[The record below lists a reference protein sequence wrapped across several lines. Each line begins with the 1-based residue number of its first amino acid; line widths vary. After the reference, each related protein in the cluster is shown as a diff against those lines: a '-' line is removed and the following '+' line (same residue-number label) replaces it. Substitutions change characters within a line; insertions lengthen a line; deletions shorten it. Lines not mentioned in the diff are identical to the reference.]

1 MRMPKQKVDLRS
13 VFQPS
18 DSIIFLVIAVGL
30 FIAIYLDEMAVR
42 LIGICISILGGVALF
57 MIVSPRLTDLQIIAP
72 IRPSQTPDLGSRIVT
87 DGKKTSQT
95 FDPDAYRK
103 SFGLTEGGDPSFV
116 DEKQIDLFEGHTDLV
131 QHPAIEPPAPVVRP
145 VATPST
151 RPQQFIEHTDTESS
165 IRILGTKKSKTA
177 AAPKLVS
184 EIRQEHRKNA
194 ELNPDATLEPSFEE
208 ATFSSTIATITGPVT
223 DEIQLSE
230 DIIVRP
236 RSKSR
241 VPPPT
246 PPVVEEESIDTP
258 DDAIATPSQPEY
270 DGAPEE
276 LRTGV
281 VEPVEEVVAE
291 EVVQEHTED
300 GNDDVVESVE
310 SVEPVRTGDDISDL
324 VSETSKPRE
333 TSRRSPAV
341 SLATFVNDDEEDLT
355 SQEPRREFDF
365 LLNRVLMVIRSAT
378 NARTAAFLWVN
389 SERQQ
394 LVVEAKITEAESE
407 FTQDRKI
414 PMGSDAV
421 SQIAREGRPEI
432 ITQISS
438 TAELDLL
445 PYYVKSAQTVSFIG
459 VPVYYGGSV
468 VGILCADS
476 KIEDAYSD
484 ITVGFFGQFTKLISG
499 LVSSY
504 TTRYDL
510 MQASSVV
517 EATRQFRE
525 HMGGAPSNTQ
535 QIVRALFA
543 TLIQHMD
550 ISRIGVV
557 TFNREAGAWTLTD
570 ARSALDDGYRQNVGT
585 TVDLGTTAVG
595 ETINSAATVV
605 RTAEDE
611 GKRVLENEPSLEVGQ
626 FVSVPLSTALESYG
640 ALFIENVVAPLAQ
653 QEVALAAAIAEQA
666 GALFDQLRKEEDLRT
681 AALLDHGT
689 GVLNEQGFEMRVREE
704 FARAVDYNL
713 PLTLCIVHLDPSRAS
728 TEQREHA
735 VLHILRMMKQQLR
748 EYDILARLDAD
759 HLALGL
765 VGYKSQEAHNWT
777 ETMRRDI
784 ASTPVD
790 VEGKRMSFTVSIGL
804 AQAEPRETWDD
815 LIAHANAALEVSRR
829 SGNRVTVFA

>member
-1 MRMPKQKVDLRS
+1 MPKQKVDLRS

-95 FDPDAYRK
+95 FDPDAYRN

-131 QHPAIEPPAPVVRP
+131 QHPAIEPPAPVVVRP
-145 VATPST
+145 VTAPAA
-151 RPQQFIEHTDTESS
+151 RPQQFIEHTDSESS
-165 IRILGTKKSKTA
+165 IRILGTKKSKSAT
-177 AAPKLVS
+177 APKLVS
-184 EIRQEHRKNA
+184 ELRQENRKNA
-194 ELNPDATLEPSFEE
+194 ELSAELSPEASIEE
-208 ATFSSTIATITGPVT
+208 ATFSSTTAMITGPVT

-241 VPPPT
+241 ATPPPPPPPT
-246 PPVVEEESIDTP
+246 VEE
-258 DDAIATPSQPEY
+258 QPETTEA
-270 DGAPEE
+270 DLSESVDTGSELISSAPSNE
-276 LRTGV
+276 V
-281 VEPVEEVVAE
+281 AEPVEDIVAE
-291 EVVQEHTED
+291 EIVDEQPEERI
-300 GNDDVVESVE
+300 EE
-310 SVEPVRTGDDISDL
+310 PAEPVRTGDDISDL

-407 FTQDRKI
+407 FTPERKI

-525 HMGGAPSNTQ
+525 HMGGTPSNTQ

-570 ARSALDDGYRQNVGT
+570 ARSALDDGYRQNVGA
-585 TVDLGTTAVG
+585 TVDLVTTAVG
-595 ETINSAATVV
+595 ESINSAATVV
-605 RTAEDE
+605 RSADDE
-611 GKRVLENEPSLEVGQ
+611 GTRVLANEPSLEVGQ

-666 GALFDQLRKEEDLRT
+666 GALFDQLRKEDDLRT

-728 TEQREHA
+728 AEQREHA

>member
-131 QHPAIEPPAPVVRP
+131 QHPAIEPPAPVVVRP
-145 VATPST
+145 VTAPAA
-151 RPQQFIEHTDTESS
+151 RPQQFIEHTDSESS
-165 IRILGTKKSKTA
+165 IRILGTKKSKSA

-184 EIRQEHRKNA
+184 ELRQENRKNA
-194 ELNPDATLEPSFEE
+194 ELSAELSPEASIEE
-208 ATFSSTIATITGPVT
+208 ATFSSTTAMITGPVT

-241 VPPPT
+241 ATPPPPPPPT
-246 PPVVEEESIDTP
+246 VEE
-258 DDAIATPSQPEY
+258 QPETAEA
-270 DGAPEE
+270 DLSESVDTGSELISSAPSNE
-276 LRTGV
+276 V
-281 VEPVEEVVAE
+281 AEPVEDIVAE
-291 EVVQEHTED
+291 EIVDEQPEERI
-300 GNDDVVESVE
+300 EE
-310 SVEPVRTGDDISDL
+310 PAEPVRTGDDISDL

-407 FTQDRKI
+407 FTPERKI

-525 HMGGAPSNTQ
+525 HMGGTPSNTQ

-570 ARSALDDGYRQNVGT
+570 ARSALDDGYRQNVGA
-585 TVDLGTTAVG
+585 TVDLASTAVG
-595 ETINSAATVV
+595 ESINSAATVV
-605 RTAEDE
+605 RSADDE
-611 GKRVLENEPSLEVGQ
+611 GTRVLANEPSLEVGQ

-666 GALFDQLRKEEDLRT
+666 GALFDQLRKEDDLRT

-728 TEQREHA
+728 AEQREHA

>member
-1 MRMPKQKVDLRS
+1 MPKQKVDLRS

-103 SFGLTEGGDPSFV
+103 SFGLTEGVDPSFV

-131 QHPAIEPPAPVVRP
+131 QRPAIEPPAPVVRP
-145 VATPST
+145 VAAQTP

-184 EIRQEHRKNA
+184 ELRQEHRKNA
-194 ELNPDATLEPSFEE
+194 ELNPEASIEE
-208 ATFSSTIATITGPVT
+208 ATFSSTTATITGPVT

-241 VPPPT
+241 PIPPPEPVVEQPVPAEAPSEEPPVDVEPDADMGSELIANAPDDTT
-246 PPVVEEESIDTP
+246 PDVVVEEEEI
-258 DDAIATPSQPEY
+258 
-270 DGAPEE
+270 
-276 LRTGV
+276 
-281 VEPVEEVVAE
+281 VAE
-291 EVVQEHTED
+291 EQVP
-300 GNDDVVESVE
+300 N
-310 SVEPVRTGDDISDL
+310 EPAEPIRVGDDISDL

-394 LVVEAKITEAESE
+394 LVVEAKITEAEDE
-407 FTQDRKI
+407 FTTERKI

-432 ITQISS
+432 ITQISA

-459 VPVYYGGSV
+459 VPVYYGGNV

-525 HMGGAPSNTQ
+525 HMGGTPSNPQ
-535 QIVRALFA
+535 QIIRALFA

-557 TFNREAGAWTLTD
+557 TFNREVGAWTLTD

-585 TVDLGTTAVG
+585 SVDLASTAVG
-595 ETINSAATVV
+595 EAINGATTVIRSA
-605 RTAEDE
+605 DDD
-611 GKRVLENEPSLEVGQ
+611 GPRVLSNEPSLEVGQ
-626 FVSVPLSTALESYG
+626 FVAVPLSTASESYG
-640 ALFIENVVAPLAQ
+640 ALFIENVVAHLAQ

-713 PLTLCIVHLDPSRAS
+713 PLTLCILHLDPSRAS
-728 TEQREHA
+728 AEQREHA

-748 EYDILARLDAD
+748 EYDILARIDAD

-790 VEGKRMSFTVSIGL
+790 VDGKRMSFTVSIGL

>member
-131 QHPAIEPPAPVVRP
+131 QHPAIEPPAPVVVRP
-145 VATPST
+145 VAAAAA
-151 RPQQFIEHTDTESS
+151 RPQQFIEHTDSESS
-165 IRILGTKKSKTA
+165 IRILGTKKSKPAT
-177 AAPKLVS
+177 APKLVS
-184 EIRQEHRKNA
+184 ELRQENRKNA
-194 ELNPDATLEPSFEE
+194 ELSAELSPEASFEE
-208 ATFSSTIATITGPVT
+208 ATFSSTTAMITGPVT

-241 VPPPT
+241 ATPPPPPPPT
-246 PPVVEEESIDTP
+246 VEEQQETAEADLSETVDTGSELISSAP
-258 DDAIATPSQPEY
+258 SNEIA
-270 DGAPEE
+270 
-276 LRTGV
+276 
-281 VEPVEEVVAE
+281 EPVEEIVAE
-291 EVVQEHTED
+291 EIVDEQPEVHIEEPA
-300 GNDDVVESVE
+300 
-310 SVEPVRTGDDISDL
+310 EPVRTGDDISDL

-407 FTQDRKI
+407 FTPERKI

-432 ITQISS
+432 ITQISA
-438 TAELDLL
+438 TAELDLI

-525 HMGGAPSNTQ
+525 HMGGTPSNTQ

-570 ARSALDDGYRQNVGT
+570 ARSALDDGYRQNVGAS
-585 TVDLGTTAVG
+585 VDLATTAVG
-595 ETINSAATVV
+595 ESINTAATVV
-605 RTAEDE
+605 RSADDE
-611 GKRVLENEPSLEVGQ
+611 GARVLANEPSLEVGQ

-728 TEQREHA
+728 GEQREHA
-735 VLHILRMMKQQLR
+735 ILHILRMMKQQLR

>member
-1 MRMPKQKVDLRS
+1 
-13 VFQPS
+13 
-18 DSIIFLVIAVGL
+18 
-30 FIAIYLDEMAVR
+30 
-42 LIGICISILGGVALF
+42 
-57 MIVSPRLTDLQIIAP
+57 
-72 IRPSQTPDLGSRIVT
+72 
-87 DGKKTSQT
+87 
-95 FDPDAYRK
+95 
-103 SFGLTEGGDPSFV
+103 
-116 DEKQIDLFEGHTDLV
+116 
-131 QHPAIEPPAPVVRP
+131 
-145 VATPST
+145 
-151 RPQQFIEHTDTESS
+151 
-165 IRILGTKKSKTA
+165 
-177 AAPKLVS
+177 
-184 EIRQEHRKNA
+184 
-194 ELNPDATLEPSFEE
+194 
-208 ATFSSTIATITGPVT
+208 
-223 DEIQLSE
+223 
-230 DIIVRP
+230 
-236 RSKSR
+236 
-241 VPPPT
+241 
-246 PPVVEEESIDTP
+246 
-258 DDAIATPSQPEY
+258 
-270 DGAPEE
+270 
-276 LRTGV
+276 
-281 VEPVEEVVAE
+281 
-291 EVVQEHTED
+291 
-300 GNDDVVESVE
+300 
-310 SVEPVRTGDDISDL
+310 
-324 VSETSKPRE
+324 
-333 TSRRSPAV
+333 V

-407 FTQDRKI
+407 FTPERKI

-525 HMGGAPSNTQ
+525 HMGGTPSNTQ

-570 ARSALDDGYRQNVGT
+570 ARSALDDGYRQNVGA
-585 TVDLGTTAVG
+585 TVDLASTAVG
-595 ETINSAATVV
+595 ESINSAATVV
-605 RTAEDE
+605 RSADDE
-611 GKRVLENEPSLEVGQ
+611 GTRVLANEPSLEVGQ

-666 GALFDQLRKEEDLRT
+666 GALFDQLRKEDDLRT

-728 TEQREHA
+728 AEQREHA

>member
-1 MRMPKQKVDLRS
+1 MPKQKVDLRS

-131 QHPAIEPPAPVVRP
+131 QHPAIEPPAPVVVRP
-145 VATPST
+145 VTAPAA
-151 RPQQFIEHTDTESS
+151 RPQQFIEHTDSESS
-165 IRILGTKKSKTA
+165 IRILGTKKSKSAT
-177 AAPKLVS
+177 APKLVS
-184 EIRQEHRKNA
+184 ELRQENRKNA
-194 ELNPDATLEPSFEE
+194 ELSAELSPEASIEE
-208 ATFSSTIATITGPVT
+208 ATFSSTTAMITGPVT

-241 VPPPT
+241 ATPPPPPPPT
-246 PPVVEEESIDTP
+246 VEE
-258 DDAIATPSQPEY
+258 QPETAEA
-270 DGAPEE
+270 DLSESVDTGSELISSAPSNE
-276 LRTGV
+276 V
-281 VEPVEEVVAE
+281 AEPVEDIVAE
-291 EVVQEHTED
+291 EIVDEQPEERI
-300 GNDDVVESVE
+300 EE
-310 SVEPVRTGDDISDL
+310 PAEPVRTGDDISDL

-407 FTQDRKI
+407 FTPERKI

-525 HMGGAPSNTQ
+525 HMGGTPSNTQ

-570 ARSALDDGYRQNVGT
+570 ARSALDDGYRQNVGA
-585 TVDLGTTAVG
+585 TVDLASTAVG
-595 ETINSAATVV
+595 ESINSAATVV
-605 RTAEDE
+605 RSADDE
-611 GKRVLENEPSLEVGQ
+611 GTRVLANEPSLEVGQ

-666 GALFDQLRKEEDLRT
+666 GALFDQLRKEDDLRT

-728 TEQREHA
+728 AEQREHA

>member
-95 FDPDAYRK
+95 FDPDAYRN

-131 QHPAIEPPAPVVRP
+131 QHPAIEPPAPVVVRP
-145 VATPST
+145 VTAPAA
-151 RPQQFIEHTDTESS
+151 RPQQFIEHTDSESS
-165 IRILGTKKSKTA
+165 IRILGTKKSKSA

-184 EIRQEHRKNA
+184 ELRQENRKNA
-194 ELNPDATLEPSFEE
+194 ELSAELSPEASIEE
-208 ATFSSTIATITGPVT
+208 ATFSSTTAMITGPVT

-241 VPPPT
+241 ATPPPPPPPT
-246 PPVVEEESIDTP
+246 VEE
-258 DDAIATPSQPEY
+258 QPETAEA
-270 DGAPEE
+270 DLSESVDTGSELISSAPSNE
-276 LRTGV
+276 V
-281 VEPVEEVVAE
+281 AEPVEDIVAE
-291 EVVQEHTED
+291 EIVDEQPEERI
-300 GNDDVVESVE
+300 EE
-310 SVEPVRTGDDISDL
+310 PAEPVRTGDDISDL

-407 FTQDRKI
+407 FTPERKI

-525 HMGGAPSNTQ
+525 HMGGTPSNTQ

-570 ARSALDDGYRQNVGT
+570 ARSALDDGYRQNVGA
-585 TVDLGTTAVG
+585 TVDLVTTAVG
-595 ETINSAATVV
+595 ESINSAATVV
-605 RTAEDE
+605 RSADDE
-611 GKRVLENEPSLEVGQ
+611 GTRVLANEPSLEVGQ

-666 GALFDQLRKEEDLRT
+666 GALFDQLRKEDDLRT

-728 TEQREHA
+728 AEQREHA
-735 VLHILRMMKQQLR
+735 ALHILRMMKQQLR

>member
-1 MRMPKQKVDLRS
+1 MPKQKVDLRS

-103 SFGLTEGGDPSFV
+103 SFGLTEGGETSFV

-131 QHPAIEPPAPVVRP
+131 QRPAIEPPAPVVVRP
-145 VATPST
+145 VATPSP

-165 IRILGTKKSKTA
+165 IRILGTKKSTSV

-184 EIRQEHRKNA
+184 ELRQEIRKNA
-194 ELNPDATLEPSFEE
+194 ELNPEASFDE
-208 ATFSSTIATITGPVT
+208 ATFSSTTATITGPVT

-236 RSKSR
+236 KSKSR
-241 VPPPT
+241 PT
-246 PPVVEEESIDTP
+246 PPIEPAVEPPAPIDVPEETPADEPALNFDADLDMGSELIASAPDEATSDLPTEEEEI
-258 DDAIATPSQPEY
+258 IAEEQL
-270 DGAPEE
+270 PEE
-276 LRTGV
+276 PA
-281 VEPVEEVVAE
+281 EPIRV
-291 EVVQEHTED
+291 
-300 GNDDVVESVE
+300 
-310 SVEPVRTGDDISDL
+310 GDDISDL

-407 FTQDRKI
+407 FTQERKI

-432 ITQISS
+432 ITQIST

-445 PYYVKSAQTVSFIG
+445 PYYVKPAQTVSFIG
-459 VPVYYGGSV
+459 VPVYYGGNV

-535 QIVRALFA
+535 QIIRALFA

-585 TVDLGTTAVG
+585 SVDLASTAVG

-605 RTAEDE
+605 RSADDHGT
-611 GKRVLENEPSLEVGQ
+611 RVLPNEPSLEVGQ
-626 FVSVPLSTALESYG
+626 FVAVPLSTASESYG

-681 AALLDHGT
+681 AALLDHST

-704 FARAVDYNL
+704 FARAVDYNI

-728 TEQREHA
+728 AEQREHA

-748 EYDILARLDAD
+748 EYDILARIDAD

-765 VGYKSQEAHNWT
+765 VGYKSQEAHNWA

-815 LIAHANAALEVSRR
+815 LIAHSNAALEVSRR

>member
-1 MRMPKQKVDLRS
+1 MPKQKVDLRS

-131 QHPAIEPPAPVVRP
+131 QHPAIEPPAPVVVRP
-145 VATPST
+145 VTAAAA
-151 RPQQFIEHTDTESS
+151 RPQQFIEHTDSESS
-165 IRILGTKKSKTA
+165 IRILGTKKSKPAT
-177 AAPKLVS
+177 APKLVS
-184 EIRQEHRKNA
+184 ELRQENRKNA
-194 ELNPDATLEPSFEE
+194 ELSAELSPEASFEE
-208 ATFSSTIATITGPVT
+208 ATFSSTTAMITGPVT

-241 VPPPT
+241 ATPPP
-246 PPVVEEESIDTP
+246 PPPPAVEEQQETAEADLSETVDTGSELISSAP
-258 DDAIATPSQPEY
+258 SNEIAEP
-270 DGAPEE
+270 AEE
-276 LRTGV
+276 I
-281 VEPVEEVVAE
+281 VAE
-291 EVVQEHTED
+291 EIVDEQPEVHIEEPA
-300 GNDDVVESVE
+300 
-310 SVEPVRTGDDISDL
+310 EPVRTGDDISDL

-407 FTQDRKI
+407 FTPERKI

-432 ITQISS
+432 ITQISA
-438 TAELDLL
+438 TAELDLI

-525 HMGGAPSNTQ
+525 HMGGTPSNTQ

-570 ARSALDDGYRQNVGT
+570 ARSALDDGYRQNVGAS
-585 TVDLGTTAVG
+585 VDLATTAIG
-595 ETINSAATVV
+595 ESINTAATVV
-605 RTAEDE
+605 RSADDE
-611 GKRVLENEPSLEVGQ
+611 GARVLANEPSLEVGQ

-713 PLTLCIVHLDPSRAS
+713 PLTLCIVHLDPSRAPG
-728 TEQREHA
+728 EQREHA
-735 VLHILRMMKQQLR
+735 ILHILRMMKQQLR

>member
-103 SFGLTEGGDPSFV
+103 SFGLTEGGESSFV

-131 QHPAIEPPAPVVRP
+131 QHPAIEPPVPVVRP
-145 VATPST
+145 VAAPPV
-151 RPQQFIEHTDTESS
+151 REQQFIDSSDPESG
-165 IRILGTKKSKTA
+165 IRILGTKKSKPA

-184 EIRQEHRKNA
+184 ELRQEHRKNA
-194 ELNPDATLEPSFEE
+194 ELNPEPSIDE
-208 ATFSSTIATITGPVT
+208 ATFSSTTATITGPVT
-223 DEIQLSE
+223 SEIQLSE

-241 VPPPT
+241 QVPQDVPQEVPQQ
-246 PPVVEEESIDTP
+246 PASDM
-258 DDAIATPSQPEY
+258 QPEQSPRV
-270 DGAPEE
+270 APEE
-276 LRTGV
+276 APSIVIHDAPATELPTATDPPAFEDA
-281 VEPVEEVVAE
+281 VEDNDPIEIAE
-291 EVVQEHTED
+291 P
-300 GNDDVVESVE
+300 
-310 SVEPVRTGDDISDL
+310 EPVRTGDDISDL

-341 SLATFVNDDEEDLT
+341 SLATFVNDEDEDLS

-389 SERQQ
+389 AERQQ
-394 LVVEAKITEAESE
+394 LVVEAKITEAEQE
-407 FTQDRKI
+407 FTTERKI
-414 PMGSDAV
+414 PMGPDAV

-445 PYYVKSAQTVSFIG
+445 PYYVKPAQTVSFIG
-459 VPVYYGGSV
+459 VPVYYGGNV

-525 HMGGAPSNTQ
+525 HMGGTPSNTQ
-535 QIVRALFA
+535 QIIRALFA

-557 TFNREAGAWTLTD
+557 TFDRAAGAWTLAD
-570 ARSALDDGYRQNVGT
+570 ARSALDDGYRQNVG
-585 TVDLGTTAVG
+585 VAIDLTHTAVG
-595 ETINSAATVV
+595 EAISSAATVV
-605 RTAEDE
+605 RSADD
-611 GKRVLENEPSLEVGQ
+611 GGIRVLDNEPSLEVGQ
-626 FVSVPLSTALESYG
+626 FVAVPLATATESYG
-640 ALFIENVVAPLAQ
+640 SLFIENVVAPLAQ

-666 GALFDQLRKEEDLRT
+666 GALFDQLRKEDDLRT

-689 GVLNEQGFEMRVREE
+689 GVLNAQGFEMRVREE
-704 FARAVDYNL
+704 FARAVDYNI
-713 PLTLCIVHLDPSRAS
+713 PLTLCIMHLDPSRAS
-728 TEQREHA
+728 SEQREHA
-735 VLHILRMMKQQLR
+735 VLHILRIMKQQLR

-784 ASTPVD
+784 ASSPVEID
-790 VEGKRMSFTVSIGL
+790 GKRMSFTVSIGL
-804 AQAEPRETWDD
+804 AQAEPRATWDD

>member
-95 FDPDAYRK
+95 FDPDAYRN

-131 QHPAIEPPAPVVRP
+131 QHPAIEPPAPVVVRP
-145 VATPST
+145 VTAPAA
-151 RPQQFIEHTDTESS
+151 RPQQFIEHTDSESS
-165 IRILGTKKSKTA
+165 IRILGTKKSKSAT
-177 AAPKLVS
+177 APKLVS
-184 EIRQEHRKNA
+184 ELRQENRKNA
-194 ELNPDATLEPSFEE
+194 ELSAELSPEASIEE
-208 ATFSSTIATITGPVT
+208 ATFSSTTAMITGPVT

-241 VPPPT
+241 ATPPPPPPPT
-246 PPVVEEESIDTP
+246 VEE
-258 DDAIATPSQPEY
+258 QPETTEA
-270 DGAPEE
+270 DLSESVDTGSELISSAPSNE
-276 LRTGV
+276 V
-281 VEPVEEVVAE
+281 AEPVEDIVAE
-291 EVVQEHTED
+291 EIVDEQPEERI
-300 GNDDVVESVE
+300 EE
-310 SVEPVRTGDDISDL
+310 PAEPVRTGDDISDL

-407 FTQDRKI
+407 FTPERKI

-525 HMGGAPSNTQ
+525 HMGGTPSNTQ

-570 ARSALDDGYRQNVGT
+570 ARSALDDGYRQNVGA
-585 TVDLGTTAVG
+585 TVDLVTTAVG
-595 ETINSAATVV
+595 ESINSAATVV
-605 RTAEDE
+605 RSADDE
-611 GKRVLENEPSLEVGQ
+611 GTRVLANEPSLEVGQ

-666 GALFDQLRKEEDLRT
+666 GALFDQLRKEDDLRT

-728 TEQREHA
+728 AEQREHA

>member
-1 MRMPKQKVDLRS
+1 VRMPKQKVDLRS

-131 QHPAIEPPAPVVRP
+131 QHPAIEPPAPVAVRP
-145 VATPST
+145 VAASAA
-151 RPQQFIEHTDTESS
+151 RPQQFIEHTDSESS
-165 IRILGTKKSKTA
+165 IRILGTKKSKSA

-184 EIRQEHRKNA
+184 ELRQENRKNA
-194 ELNPDATLEPSFEE
+194 ELSAELSPEASIEE
-208 ATFSSTIATITGPVT
+208 ATFSSTTAMITGPVT

-241 VPPPT
+241 ATPPPPPPPT
-246 PPVVEEESIDTP
+246 AEE
-258 DDAIATPSQPEY
+258 QPETAEA
-270 DGAPEE
+270 DLSESVDTGSELILSAPSNE
-276 LRTGV
+276 V
-281 VEPVEEVVAE
+281 AEPVEDIVAE
-291 EVVQEHTED
+291 EIVDEQPEEHIE
-300 GNDDVVESVE
+300 EPA
-310 SVEPVRTGDDISDL
+310 EPVRTGDDISDL

-407 FTQDRKI
+407 FTPERKI

-525 HMGGAPSNTQ
+525 HMGGTPSNTQ

-570 ARSALDDGYRQNVGT
+570 ARSALDDGYRQNVGA
-585 TVDLGTTAVG
+585 TVDLATTAVG
-595 ETINSAATVV
+595 ESINSAATVV
-605 RTAEDE
+605 RSADDE
-611 GKRVLENEPSLEVGQ
+611 GTRVLANEPSLEVGQ

-666 GALFDQLRKEEDLRT
+666 GALFDQLRKEDDLRT

-728 TEQREHA
+728 AEQREHA

>member
-1 MRMPKQKVDLRS
+1 MPKQKVDLRS

-131 QHPAIEPPAPVVRP
+131 QRPAIEPPAPIVRP
-145 VATPST
+145 VATQTP
-151 RPQQFIEHTDTESS
+151 RPTQFIEHTDSESS
-165 IRILGTKKSKTA
+165 IRILGTKKSKPA

-184 EIRQEHRKNA
+184 ELRQEHRKNA
-194 ELNPDATLEPSFEE
+194 ELNPEAPIEE
-208 ATFSSTIATITGPVT
+208 ATFSSTTATITGPVT

-241 VPPPT
+241 PIPPPEPAVEQPAPVEAPSDE
-246 PPVVEEESIDTP
+246 PPVDVEADVDMGSELVASDAPDVAPDIVASDEEIVAEETVVEEP
-258 DDAIATPSQPEY
+258 A
-270 DGAPEE
+270 
-276 LRTGV
+276 
-281 VEPVEEVVAE
+281 EPIRV
-291 EVVQEHTED
+291 
-300 GNDDVVESVE
+300 
-310 SVEPVRTGDDISDL
+310 GDDISDL

-394 LVVEAKITEAESE
+394 LVVEAKITEAEDE
-407 FTQDRKI
+407 FTQERKI
-414 PMGSDAV
+414 PMGPDAV

-432 ITQISS
+432 ITQISA

-459 VPVYYGGSV
+459 VPVYYGGNV

-510 MQASSVV
+510 MQASSVID
-517 EATRQFRE
+517 ATRQFRE
-525 HMGGAPSNTQ
+525 HMGGAPSNAQ
-535 QIVRALFA
+535 QIIRALFA

-557 TFNREAGAWTLTD
+557 TFNREVGAWTLTD

-585 TVDLGTTAVG
+585 SVDLTTTAVG
-595 ETINSAATVV
+595 ESINGATTVIRSADDHGA
-605 RTAEDE
+605 
-611 GKRVLENEPSLEVGQ
+611 RVLNNEPSLEVGQ
-626 FVSVPLSTALESYG
+626 FVAVPLSTASESYG
-640 ALFIENVVAPLAQ
+640 ALFIENVVAHLAQ

-728 TEQREHA
+728 AEQREHA
-735 VLHILRMMKQQLR
+735 VLHVLRMMKQQLR
-748 EYDILARLDAD
+748 EYDILARIDAD

-790 VEGKRMSFTVSIGL
+790 VDGKRMSFTVSIGL

>member
-1 MRMPKQKVDLRS
+1 MPKQKVDLRT

-18 DSIIFLVIAVGL
+18 DSIIFLVMAVGL

-95 FDPDAYRK
+95 FDPDAYRN
-103 SFGLTEGGDPSFV
+103 SFGLVEGGETTYV

-131 QHPAIEPPAPVVRP
+131 QRPAIDPPIP
-145 VATPST
+145 VASPIQDQTPKA
-151 RPQQFIEHTDTESS
+151 PPFIEHTDAESS
-165 IRILGTKKSKTA
+165 IRILGTKKSKPSAT
-177 AAPKLVS
+177 PKLVS
-184 EIRQEHRKNA
+184 ELRQELRKNA
-194 ELNPDATLEPSFEE
+194 ELNPPVPVGE
-208 ATFSSTIATITGPVT
+208 AAYSSTTATIIGPVT
-223 DEIQLSE
+223 DEIHLSE
-230 DIIVRP
+230 DVVVRP

-241 VPPPT
+241 PIPPPT
-246 PPVVEEESIDTP
+246 PEVVEQSDEPAAITIDANTEEDLGSEL
-258 DDAIATPSQPEY
+258 IASEPSHE
-270 DGAPEE
+270 D
-276 LRTGV
+276 
-281 VEPVEEVVAE
+281 VVAE
-291 EVVQEHTED
+291 EVPDAPTPEIVEVIEATEAA
-300 GNDDVVESVE
+300 
-310 SVEPVRTGDDISDL
+310 VRTGDDISDL

-407 FTQDRKI
+407 FTQERKI
-414 PMGSDAV
+414 PMGADAV

-445 PYYVKSAQTVSFIG
+445 PYYVKPAQTISFIG
-459 VPVYYGGSV
+459 VPVYYGGNV

-525 HMGGAPSNTQ
+525 HMGGTPTNGQ
-535 QIVRALFA
+535 QIIRALFA

-557 TFNREAGAWTLTD
+557 TFNRDVGAWTLTD

-585 TVDLGTTAVG
+585 AVDLTTTAIG
-595 ETINSAATVV
+595 EAIQNATAVV
-605 RTAEDE
+605 RSADDE
-611 GKRVLENEPSLEVGQ
+611 GLRVLANEPSLEVGQ
-626 FVSVPLSTALESYG
+626 FAAVPLSTASESYG

-653 QEVALAAAIAEQA
+653 QEVALAAAMAEQA
-666 GALFDQLRKEEDLRT
+666 GVLFDQLRKEEDLRT
-681 AALLDHGT
+681 AALLDHST
-689 GVLNEQGFEMRVREE
+689 GVLNQQGFEMRVREE
-704 FARAVDYNL
+704 FARAIDYNI
-713 PLTLCIVHLDPSRAS
+713 PLTLCIVNLDPSRAS
-728 TEQREHA
+728 AEQREHA
-735 VLHILRMMKQQLR
+735 ILHVLRMMKQQLR

-790 VEGKRMSFTVSIGL
+790 VDGKRMSFTVSIGL

-815 LIAHANAALEVSRR
+815 LIAHAHAALDVSRR

>member
-1 MRMPKQKVDLRS
+1 LSPEA
-13 VFQPS
+13 
-18 DSIIFLVIAVGL
+18 SI
-30 FIAIYLDEMAVR
+30 
-42 LIGICISILGGVALF
+42 
-57 MIVSPRLTDLQIIAP
+57 
-72 IRPSQTPDLGSRIVT
+72 
-87 DGKKTSQT
+87 
-95 FDPDAYRK
+95 
-103 SFGLTEGGDPSFV
+103 
-116 DEKQIDLFEGHTDLV
+116 
-131 QHPAIEPPAPVVRP
+131 
-145 VATPST
+145 
-151 RPQQFIEHTDTESS
+151 
-165 IRILGTKKSKTA
+165 
-177 AAPKLVS
+177 
-184 EIRQEHRKNA
+184 
-194 ELNPDATLEPSFEE
+194 EE
-208 ATFSSTIATITGPVT
+208 ATFSSTTAMITGPVT

-241 VPPPT
+241 ATPPPPPPPT
-246 PPVVEEESIDTP
+246 VEE
-258 DDAIATPSQPEY
+258 QPETAEA
-270 DGAPEE
+270 DLSESVDTGSELISSAPSNE
-276 LRTGV
+276 V
-281 VEPVEEVVAE
+281 AEPVEDIVAE
-291 EVVQEHTED
+291 EIVDEQPEERI
-300 GNDDVVESVE
+300 EE
-310 SVEPVRTGDDISDL
+310 PAEPVRTGDDISDL

-407 FTQDRKI
+407 FTPERKI

-525 HMGGAPSNTQ
+525 HMGGTPSNTQ

-570 ARSALDDGYRQNVGT
+570 ARSALDDGYRQNVGA
-585 TVDLGTTAVG
+585 TVDLVTTAVG
-595 ETINSAATVV
+595 ESINSAATVV
-605 RTAEDE
+605 RSADDE
-611 GKRVLENEPSLEVGQ
+611 GTRVLANEPSLEVGQ

-666 GALFDQLRKEEDLRT
+666 GALFDQLRKEDDLRT

-728 TEQREHA
+728 AEQREHA

>member
-1 MRMPKQKVDLRS
+1 MPKQKVDLRS

-131 QHPAIEPPAPVVRP
+131 QRPAIEPPAPVVRP
-145 VATPST
+145 IATQTP

-165 IRILGTKKSKTA
+165 IRILGTKKSKPA

-184 EIRQEHRKNA
+184 ELRQEHRKNA
-194 ELNPDATLEPSFEE
+194 ELNPEAPIEE
-208 ATFSSTIATITGPVT
+208 ATFSSTTATITGPVT

-241 VPPPT
+241 PIPPPEPAVEQPAPAEAPSDE
-246 PPVVEEESIDTP
+246 PPVDVQAEVDMGSELVASDAPDVAPDIVASDEEIVAEEIVAEDTVVEES
-258 DDAIATPSQPEY
+258 A
-270 DGAPEE
+270 
-276 LRTGV
+276 
-281 VEPVEEVVAE
+281 EPIRV
-291 EVVQEHTED
+291 
-300 GNDDVVESVE
+300 
-310 SVEPVRTGDDISDL
+310 GDDISDL

-394 LVVEAKITEAESE
+394 LVVEAKITEAEDE
-407 FTQDRKI
+407 FTQERKI
-414 PMGSDAV
+414 PMGPDAV

-432 ITQISS
+432 ITQISA

-459 VPVYYGGSV
+459 VPVYYGGNV

-510 MQASSVV
+510 MQASSVI

-535 QIVRALFA
+535 QIIRALFA

-557 TFNREAGAWTLTD
+557 TFNREVGAWTLTD

-585 TVDLGTTAVG
+585 SVDLTTTAVG
-595 ETINSAATVV
+595 EAINGATTVIRSADDQGA
-605 RTAEDE
+605 
-611 GKRVLENEPSLEVGQ
+611 RVLNNEPSLEVGQ
-626 FVSVPLSTALESYG
+626 FVAVPLSTASESYG
-640 ALFIENVVAPLAQ
+640 ALFIENVVAHLAQ

-728 TEQREHA
+728 AEQREHA
-735 VLHILRMMKQQLR
+735 VLHVLRMMKQQLR
-748 EYDILARLDAD
+748 EYDILARIDAD

-765 VGYKSQEAHNWT
+765 VGYKSQEAHNWA

-790 VEGKRMSFTVSIGL
+790 VDGKRMSFTVSIGL